1 MDVILSLIL
10 LGGGLA
16 FFMFGM
22 NVMSAGLEKMAGGKL
37 ESSLR
42 TMTSNKAK
50 ALTLGAGITVAIQ
63 SSSAMTVMLV
73 GLVNSGV
80 MKLGQTIGVIMGS
93 NIGTTLTAWITSLT
107 GIEGGGF
114 MALLKPENFS
124 LFLALIGTVFI
135 MFSKSDKKKNLAE
148 ILIGF
153 AVLMYGMKMMGDSMK
168 PLREMLEAE
177 SAAGGGVV
185 TNVLEWFKNPLVG
198 VLVGAIVT
206 GVIQSSAA
214 SVAILQNLAN
224 LPGNPITYGMA
235 IPIIMGQ
242 NIGTCVTALIS
253 SIGVN
258 KNARRVAVVHIS
270 FNLIGTAVCLSIFYL
285 VKFLCDLLIANL
297 GIFAFADQGVDGF
310 GIALVHTIFNVVTTA
325 ILIPFSRQ
333 LEKLAY
339 FIIKDKEEEEEYTF
353 IDERLLSTPSIAVGE
368 SVAKANQ
375 MCDIAFSSIGLA
387 VELVNDYD
395 EKKSQAIFDFE
406 DQLDL
411 YEDKLGTYL
420 VRLSRVDMSR
430 KESDTISKLLHAIG
444 DFERIGDHALNLLK
458 AAKELNE
465 KGLKF
470 SKEATDELR
479 VLSNASH
486 EIFSLTKLA
495 FETSDVEVARKVEP
509 IEQVIDRL
517 IKKIR
522 ANHIERLSQGNCTIE
537 LGFILADLL
546 NNFERVSDHC
556 SNLAVEII
564 EIDRQEL
571 DTHEYLNNIKYLD
584 NAEFNEIYE
593 EYKVKYSI

>member
-1 MDVILSLIL
+1 MDIILSLIL

-297 GIFAFADQGVDGF
+297 GVFAFADQGVDGF

-546 NNFERVSDHC
+546 NNFERVS
-556 SNLAVEII
+556 
-564 EIDRQEL
+564 
-571 DTHEYLNNIKYLD
+571 
-584 NAEFNEIYE
+584 
-593 EYKVKYSI
+593 